1 MTLHILKKDVRRL
14 WPAIIAAAVLL
25 GALARM
31 DRWRSDWLISSTEG
45 YLNILIPIAW
55 ACLIALAVEQDAI
68 PGDRQFWI
76 TRPFRTRSIFAAKAL
91 FAVLF
96 VHVPALVADC
106 YILAMRGFSPI
117 AYASSLLAKQVI
129 LACALTIPAL
139 ALASLVRS
147 FSHFVMEV
155 VAVAAIFLVLN
166 GTGWREPIIF
176 EPILDT
182 VRREFLVVIVAVA
195 GVAVLIGQ
203 YAGRRVLL
211 SRGIA
216 VGFGVAAS
224 LFFAYLLPP
233 SALALRTAVTPG
245 GPKVS
250 MRLDT
255 ESRNRRFGFGGRA
268 VVLLPIVF
276 DGLAEGQHVRV
287 EMVDS
292 EIVTASGQRFHE
304 VERRRINP
312 SEQPPAYTFFM
323 GWPGWN
329 GPTPDWLQYII
340 QPLVYQMLHQT
351 PVTIRGRAAVDIY
364 RPGTPAWMRVN
375 DQAYVEGVGRCMT
388 ALIED
393 HFRDQAHLKV
403 ECESPEHE
411 PRFSRVRAWSS
422 ETGRE
427 WKSALGYSR
436 SGSTGP
442 MVNWLSPLHRDLTY
456 FNVGGGNPYWSI
468 SIQEARTARIEI
480 TPELLV
486 GRTAVEWEFRD
497 VDLTKYVADR
507 PVGRAILPAAGFP
520 AGSIR

>member
-1 MTLHILKKDVRRL
+1 MTLHILRKDARRL
-14 WPAIIAAAVLL
+14 WPAIVAATLLL
-25 GALARM
+25 GALTRL
-31 DRWRSDWLISSTEG
+31 DRWRGDWLISSTEG

-76 TRPFRTRSIFAAKAL
+76 TRPFRMRSLFAAKAL

-96 VHVPALVADC
+96 VHVPSFVADC
-106 YILAMRGFSPI
+106 YILGMRGFSPLT
-117 AYASSLLAKQVI
+117 YAGNLLAKQFV

-155 VAVAAIFLVLN
+155 VAIAAIFLVLN

-176 EPILDT
+176 EPLLDA
-182 VRREFLVVIVAVA
+182 VRREFLVVIVTVA
-195 GVAVLIGQ
+195 GIAVLIGQ

-245 GPKVS
+245 TPKVS
-250 MRLDT
+250 MRLDAAP
-255 ESRNRRFGFGGRA
+255 RKPYQIWGGRVQIA
-268 VVLLPIVF
+268 LPIAFEGIAAGDLVR
-276 DGLAEGQHVRV
+276 AEAV
-287 EMVDS
+287 ES
-292 EIVTASGQRFHE
+292 EIVTASGQHYRE
-304 VERRRINP
+304 IPRRRFNP
-312 SEQPPAYTFFM
+312 SEKPPVYTFVI
-323 GWPGWN
+323 GWGRRSETDPQWLMYEFERPVF
-329 GPTPDWLQYII
+329 PTFSGG
-340 QPLVYQMLHQT
+340 
-351 PVTIRGRAAVDIY
+351 PVTIRGKAALDIY
-364 RPGTPAWMRVN
+364 RVGASSWIGLN
-375 DQAYVEGVGRCMT
+375 DRAYIGGVGRCAT
-388 ALIED
+388 ALVED

-403 ECESPEHE
+403 ECESPEHGLF
-411 PRFSRVRAWSS
+411 PTRVRAWSP

-436 SGSTGP
+436 SGSLGP
-442 MVNWLSPLHRDLTY
+442 TVNWLSPLYRDVTF
-456 FNVGGGNPYWSI
+456 FNVGGGNPYWAI
-468 SIQEARTARIEI
+468 SREEAQTAKMEL

-486 GRTAVEWEFRD
+486 GRTAVEWEFREI
-497 VDLTKYVADR
+497 DLTRFMVQL
-507 PVGRAILPAAGFP
+507 PNPGRV
-520 AGSIR
+520 R